1 MNNKKVII
9 IGGGTMSYV
18 RSHFALCAPAFGT
31 VARQLYRIAKKTF
44 DTMDIELVTTVMA
57 GNEHV
62 TANSM
67 VAGEYELPKLN
78 LITNKDVSDFVDE
91 LIKDNTTKIIFF
103 PVAMCDWKGE
113 VLDCYNPEINAYHAD
128 EDGSGKYG
136 KRLSTRN
143 MNEDCYLMELYPED
157 KVIGRIRKERKD
169 IHLVGFKQTNG
180 FSEDEQYVA
189 GLNLL
194 KETSCNMVL
203 ANDVVTRKNMIIVPE
218 EARYCVTEHRKK
230 VLRQLCSMA
239 RDRSNLMFTR
249 STVVE
254 SDLIPWDD
262 PRVPESLRKVVDYC
276 IEQNAYKPFRGST
289 AGHFA
294 VKLDDQTF
302 LTSVRKTDFNDLAQN
317 GLVLVKTD
325 GPDTVLAY
333 GAKPSVGGQSQ
344 RIVFNDHQGLDC
356 IVHFHCPLKEN
367 PRDKVPVASQ
377 KEYECGSHECGKNTS
392 DHLTQFGNLK
402 CVYLS
407 EHGPNIVF
415 NHKIDPQEVID
426 FIQANFDLDQKTGGY
441 VTLSDRLSA
450 NSTLDTAKEVLS

>member
-276 IEQNAYKPFRGST
+276 IEQNAYKPFHSSRVG
-289 AGHFA
+289 
-294 VKLDDQTF
+294 L
-302 LTSVRKTDFNDLAQN
+302 LTHS
-317 GLVLVKTD
+317 G
-325 GPDTVLAY
+325 
-333 GAKPSVGGQSQ
+333 
-344 RIVFNDHQGLDC
+344 
-356 IVHFHCPLKEN
+356 
-367 PRDKVPVASQ
+367 
-377 KEYECGSHECGKNTS
+377 
-392 DHLTQFGNLK
+392 
-402 CVYLS
+402 
-407 EHGPNIVF
+407 
-415 NHKIDPQEVID
+415 
-426 FIQANFDLDQKTGGY
+426 
-441 VTLSDRLSA
+441 
-450 NSTLDTAKEVLS
+450 